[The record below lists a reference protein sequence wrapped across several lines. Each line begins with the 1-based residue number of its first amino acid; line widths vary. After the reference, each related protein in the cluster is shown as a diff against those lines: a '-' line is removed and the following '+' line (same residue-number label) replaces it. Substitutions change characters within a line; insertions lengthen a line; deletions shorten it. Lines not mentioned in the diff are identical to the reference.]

1 MRNNYDVIVI
11 GSGLG
16 GLSAAAILGKK
27 GKKVLVLEKHYQI
40 GGFATNFKRKD
51 FEFDVSLHQIGGV
64 EKTTF
69 KEILKE
75 CGVLDKIKFL
85 KHKYLYEAIYDDFE
99 LKVKN
104 GDIKSLK
111 EKLYKLFPKEKLGIW
126 LWFFIMQKI
135 GWEVNV
141 WDKAVK
147 NKVLMP
153 FLLYFAPFIITI
165 LMFSHKISVKTIL
178 NLCTKDMKLKKIL
191 TQLLGYFG
199 KDENISLQVPFIAS
213 YGYYFDGGYYIKGGS
228 GNLSKNLKEVIEHN
242 GGKVEASNEV
252 YEIYYDQNK
261 AIGVRAKKGE
271 YYAKNIICNA
281 SPFVV
286 YEKLLKKWQGSNK
299 EIAKIEREEIS
310 TSISQFYIGLDCPIK
325 RLNSR
330 FKDSYIVFVN
340 KDDCKFT
347 LSFHSNIDPTFT
359 KENKAI
365 LCITYLDDIHRWET
379 LSKEEY
385 KKKKKIESD
394 KIISKVQNLLPD
406 IKQHI
411 EVLELGTPK
420 TMQRY
425 TQNKEGAV
433 YGFSQKLSQAGFD
446 RFSNKSPLK
455 NLYFASAWTFPSG
468 GFEGAMRAGY
478 KIALKLAI

>member
-1 MRNNYDVIVI
+1 MKNSYDCLII

-16 GLSAAAILGKK
+16 GLSAAAILAKK

-51 FEFDVSLHQIGGV
+51 FIFDVSLHQIGGV

-69 KEILKE
+69 KEILRE
-75 CGVLDKIKFL
+75 CGVLDKIDFI

-104 GDIKSLK
+104 GDVKSLK
-111 EKLYKLFPKEKLGIW
+111 KELYKLFPKEKFGIW
-126 LWFFIMQKI
+126 LWFLTMQKI

-147 NKVLMP
+147 NRVFMP
-153 FLLYFAPFIITI
+153 LLLYFAPFVITI
-165 LMFSHKISVKTIL
+165 LMFSHKISVKAIL
-178 NLCTKDMKLKKIL
+178 NFCTKDMKLQKIL

-199 KDENISLQVPFIAS
+199 KDMDIAMQVPFIAS

-228 GNLSKNLKEVIEHN
+228 GNLSNRLKEVIESC

-252 YEIYYDQNK
+252 YEIYYDKNK

-271 YYAKNIICNA
+271 YYAKDIICNA

-286 YEKLLKKWQGSNK
+286 YEKLLKKWQNSNN
-299 EIAKIEREEIS
+299 EIAKIEKLEIGPS
-310 TSISQFYIGLDCPIK
+310 VSQFYIGLDCLVEK
-325 RLNSR
+325 LNPR
-330 FKDSYIVFVN
+330 FKDSYIVFVD
-340 KDDCKFT
+340 KDNCRFT

-359 KENKAI
+359 KENRST
-365 LCITYLDDIHRWET
+365 LCITYLDDIKRWEN

-385 KKKKKIESD
+385 KKKKGSETD
-394 KIISKVQNLLPD
+394 KIISKVQSLLPN

-411 EVLELGTPK
+411 EVIELGTPK

-425 TQNKEGAV
+425 TNNKDGAI

-446 RFSNKSPLK
+446 RFSYKSPLK

-478 KIALKLAI
+478 KIAMKIS